1 MSTTSSEPIQPRV
14 SQVQPIAD
22 EQSVGDLVRDAST
35 HMSTLV
41 RSEIELAKLELVSSV
56 KKAGIGAALFGL
68 AGALLVY
75 ALTFGFISYAE
86 GLHSLGLAISYCYA
100 IVFGSLVVVAAILAI
115 IGRALIKRVHKP
127 ERTMTTVKDTADWI
141 KHPTKAE

>member
-1 MSTTSSEPIQPRV
+1 VSTTSSEPIQQRV

-56 KKAGIGAALFGL
+56 KKAGISIALFVV
-68 AGALLVY
+68 AGAILIY

-86 GLHSLGLAISYCYA
+86 GLKSLGLDSSYAFA
-100 IVFGSLVVVAAILAI
+100 IVFGTLALVAVILAI